1 MANCLPPGTWCRQGQ
16 HQKRTFAIDMAAPRT
31 ASPSLHERILSELR
45 HLILSGAWP
54 PGHRIPYEIELT
66 SQYGCS
72 RMTMN
77 KVLTELADAG
87 LIERRR
93 HAGSF
98 VRQPKSQSA
107 ILEVKDVE
115 SEVSELGLPHGYEL
129 LARHKRR
136 ATAEDR
142 RALGLVESVPIL
154 KVTCRHFAAGRPFC
168 LEQRLIN
175 LVAVPE
181 AAEQAFATEA
191 PGSWL
196 LTRVPWTE
204 AEHRARAAG
213 AEPDAAAALAIAEGA
228 ACLVV
233 ERQTWN
239 TTNPVTFVRLTYPRG
254 AHELVAHFKP
264 ARIRGEPVSR
274 LRPTALRD
282 AG

>member
-1 MANCLPPGTWCRQGQ
+1 
-16 HQKRTFAIDMAAPRT
+16 MAAART
-31 ASPSLHERILSELR
+31 ASKSLHERILTELR
-45 HLILSGAWP
+45 HQILSGAWP
-54 PGHRIPYEIELT
+54 PGHRIPYELDL
-66 SQYGCS
+66 SAQYGCS

-77 KVLTELADAG
+77 KVLTELVTAG

-115 SEVSELGLPHGYEL
+115 SEVSELGVPHGYEL

-136 ATAEDR
+136 STAADR
-142 RALGLVESVPIL
+142 KALGLTEAAPVLEVI
-154 KVTCRHFAAGRPFC
+154 CRHFAASRPFC

-181 AAEQAFATEA
+181 AAEQSFSVMA

-196 LTRVPWTE
+196 VTRVPWTE
-204 AEHRARAAG
+204 AEHRVRAAG
-213 AEPDAAAALAIAEGA
+213 ADPEAATALEITEGA

-239 TTNPVTFVRLTYPRG
+239 AANPVTFARLTYPSG

-264 ARIRGEPVSR
+264 ARMKGEAVT
-274 LRPTALRD
+274 RPTDAALPAA

>member
-1 MANCLPPGTWCRQGQ
+1 MVQAGSSLKKGA
-16 HQKRTFAIDMAAPRT
+16 FAIDMAAPRT

-54 PGHRIPYEIELT
+54 PGHRIPYELELT
-66 SQYGCS
+66 VQYGCS

-136 ATAEDR
+136 STAADR
-142 RALGLVESVPIL
+142 KALGLAEAAPVLEVI
-154 KVTCRHFAAGRPFC
+154 CRHFAAGRPFC

-181 AAEQAFATEA
+181 AAEQGFSEMA

-204 AEHRARAAG
+204 AEHRVRAAG
-213 AEPDAAAALAIAEGA
+213 AEPEAAEALGIGEEAP
-228 ACLVV
+228 CLVV

-239 TTNPVTFVRLTYPRG
+239 AANPVTFVRLIYPSS

-264 ARIRGEPVSR
+264 ARRKGEAIAR
-274 LRPTALRD
+274 LAQVNRPEA

>member
-1 MANCLPPGTWCRQGQ
+1 MVDAT
-16 HQKRTFAIDMAAPRT
+16 DMAAPRN
-31 ASPSLHERILSELR
+31 ALPSLHERILITLR
-45 HLILSGAWP
+45 EQILSGEWP
-54 PGHRIPYEIELT
+54 PGHRIPYELEL
-66 SQYGCS
+66 SAQYGCS

-77 KVLTELADAG
+77 KVLTELVAAG

-115 SEVSELGLPHGYEL
+115 SEVSELGVPYGYEL
-129 LARHKRR
+129 LARQKRR
-136 ATAEDR
+136 SHAGDR
-142 RALGLVESVPIL
+142 QALGLAQPAPVIEVI
-154 KVTCRHFAAGRPFC
+154 CRHFAAGRPFC

-175 LVAVPE
+175 IVAVPE
-181 AAEQAFATEA
+181 AGDQAFAVMA

-196 LTRVPWTE
+196 VTRVPWTE
-204 AEHRARAAG
+204 AEHRVRAAG
-213 AEPDAAAALAIAEGA
+213 ADPEAAAALEIAEGA

-239 TTNPVTFVRLTYPRG
+239 AANPVTFARLTYPSG

-264 ARIRGEPVSR
+264 ARMRGETVTRFAEAGLPA
-274 LRPTALRD
+274 TA
-282 AG
+282 G